1 MDERRSHRTLPPAAS
16 GGSGGRLRRPGG
28 AAGQEREVNAQIS
41 RVAVAALVLLSALIV
56 GTTYW
61 QAWAAS
67 GLADRRDNSIQR
79 VAEFEIDR
87 GRILASDRR
96 TVLARNIRKRVG
108 DKTLYFRRYPTG
120 GLFAHAVGY
129 STQLRSRTGLER
141 SQNDFLTAANANLNT
156 VLDRTLD
163 RLRGKTIKGND
174 VVLTLNPRAQRVAMG
189 ALAGNCGAV
198 AAIEPA
204 TGRVLV
210 LASRPTYNPNL
221 VEQRGG
227 FARITRKRGGCQ
239 SPLLNRA
246 TSGLYPPGSIFKV
259 VTGSAA
265 LESGKFTPESRFNDP
280 GYCIEYGRRVQNYDT
295 TRPYGGVNLYQ
306 GLQYSINSVFCEI
319 GKKLGGI
326 EILDQSRRFGF
337 YSDPPLDTPP
347 DERSP
352 SGLYKDGKL
361 YFPEDNFK
369 VDPGRLAFGQER
381 MLVTPIQMAMVAGT
395 VANGGIVMRPTL
407 VQRVQARDGQRVSRI
422 RPSELG
428 RAISATTARELTAMM
443 GSVVSSGT
451 GTAAQISGV
460 SVAGK
465 TGTAETGVSGRNVT
479 WFIAFAPA
487 ERPRVAIAVVLE
499 NQSGT
504 GGTTAAPIAKQVMEA
519 LLPSSR
525 T

>member
-1 MDERRSHRTLPPAAS
+1 M
-16 GGSGGRLRRPGG
+16 
-28 AAGQEREVNAQIS
+28 NAQIS

-56 GTTYW
+56 ATTYW
-61 QAWAAS
+61 QAWAAA

-96 TVLARNIRKRVG
+96 TVLARNVRDRVG

-120 GLFAHAVGY
+120 GLFAHVVGY
-129 STQLRSRTGLER
+129 STQVRSRTGLER

-156 VLDRTLD
+156 VVDRTLD

-174 VVLTLNPRAQRVAMG
+174 VVLTLNPRAQRTAMG
-189 ALAGNCGAV
+189 ALTGNCGAV

-210 LASRPTYNPNL
+210 LASRPTFNPNL
-221 VEQRGG
+221 VERPGG
-227 FARITRKRGGCQ
+227 FARITRRRGGCQ

-246 TSGLYPPGSIFKV
+246 TAGLYPPGSIFKV
-259 VTGSAA
+259 VTGAAA
-265 LESGKFTPESRFNDP
+265 LESEKYTPASRFNDP

-295 TRPYGGVNLYQ
+295 TRPFGGVNLHQ
-306 GLQYSINSVFCEI
+306 AMQYSINSVFCEI
-319 GKKLGGI
+319 GKKLGGLDI
-326 EILDQSRRFGF
+326 IDQSRRFGF

-347 DERSP
+347 DERAT
-352 SGLYKDGKL
+352 SGLYDKDKL
-361 YFPEDNFK
+361 YRPEDNFK

-381 MLVTPIQMAMVAGT
+381 MLVTPLQMAMVAGT
-395 VANGGIVMRPTL
+395 VGNGGVVMQPRL
-407 VQRVQARDGQRVSRI
+407 VQRVQSRDGKVVSRFDAN
-422 RPSELG
+422 ELG
-428 RAISATTARELTAMM
+428 RALSGESAGELAAMM
-443 GSVVSSGT
+443 ESVVSGGT

-460 SVAGK
+460 RVAGK
-465 TGTAETGVSGRNVT
+465 TGTAETGIAGRNVT

-487 ERPRVAIAVVLE
+487 DKPSVAIAVVLE
-499 NQSGT
+499 NQTGT

-519 LLPSSR
+519 LLRSGR

>member
-1 MDERRSHRTLPPAAS
+1 M
-16 GGSGGRLRRPGG
+16 
-28 AAGQEREVNAQIS
+28 NAQIS
-41 RVAVAALVLLSALIV
+41 RVAVAALVMLAALIV
-56 GTTYW
+56 ATTYW
-61 QAWAAS
+61 QVWAAPA
-67 GLADRRDNSIQR
+67 LAERRDNSIQR
-79 VAEFEIDR
+79 VAEFEVDR
-87 GRILASDRR
+87 GRIFASDGRTLLARNVRR
-96 TVLARNIRKRVG
+96 TVG
-108 DKTLYFRRYPTG
+108 GKTLYFRRYPTG

-129 STQLRSRTGLER
+129 STQLHSRTGLER
-141 SQNDFLTAANANLNT
+141 SQNDFLTGANANLST
-156 VLDRTLD
+156 VVDTTLD
-163 RLRGKTIKGND
+163 RLRGSTIKGND
-174 VVLTLNPRAQRVAMG
+174 VVLTLHPRAQRVAMG

-221 VEQRGG
+221 VERPGG

-259 VTGSAA
+259 VTGAAA
-265 LESGKFTPESRFNDP
+265 LESEKFTPASRFNDP

-295 TRPYGGVNLYQ
+295 TRPYGSVNLHQ
-306 GLQYSINSVFCEI
+306 GMQYSINSVFCEI
-319 GKKLGGI
+319 GKRLGGL

-337 YSDPPLDTPP
+337 YSDPALDTPP

-352 SGLYKDGKL
+352 SGLYDKGRL
-361 YFPEDNFK
+361 YRPKDNFK

-381 MLVTPIQMAMVAGT
+381 MLVTPLQMAMVAGT
-395 VANGGIVMRPTL
+395 VGHDGVVMRPTL
-407 VQRVQARDGQRVSRI
+407 VQRVESRGGKVVSRLD
-422 RPSELG
+422 RTELG
-428 RAISATTARELTAMM
+428 RAMSGKTAGELQAMM
-443 GSVVSSGT
+443 ESVVSAGT
-451 GTAAQISGV
+451 GTNAQVSGV
-460 SVAGK
+460 RVAGK
-465 TGTAETGVSGRNVT
+465 TGTAETGVAGRNVT

-487 ERPRVAIAVVLE
+487 EKPRVAIAVVLE

-519 LLPSSR
+519 LLPASR

>member
-1 MDERRSHRTLPPAAS
+1 
-16 GGSGGRLRRPGG
+16 
-28 AAGQEREVNAQIS
+28 VNAQIS
-41 RVAVAALVLLSALIV
+41 KVAVAALVMLSALIV
-56 GTTYW
+56 ATTYW
-61 QAWAAS
+61 QAWASA
-67 GLADRRDNSIQR
+67 GLAERRDNSIQR

-87 GRILASDRR
+87 GRILASDGR
-96 TVLARNIRKRVG
+96 TVLARNVRHRVG

-141 SQNDFLTAANANLNT
+141 SQNDFLTAANANLST
-156 VLDRTLD
+156 VVDRTLD
-163 RLRGKTIKGND
+163 RLRGKTIRGND
-174 VVLTLNPRAQRVAMG
+174 IVLTLNPRAQRAAMG
-189 ALAGNCGAV
+189 ALVGNCGAI
-198 AAIEPA
+198 AAIEPE

-246 TSGLYPPGSIFKV
+246 TAGLYPPGSIFKV

-265 LESGKFTPESRFNDP
+265 LESGDFTPESRFVDP
-280 GYCIEYGRRVQNYDT
+280 GYCIEYGRKVQNYDT
-295 TRPYGGVNLYQ
+295 TRPYGSVNLHQ

-319 GKKLGGI
+319 GKKLGGL
-326 EILDQSRRFGF
+326 EILDQARRFGF

-347 DERSP
+347 EERAP
-352 SGLYKDGKL
+352 SGLYDKGKL
-361 YFPEDNFK
+361 YQPKDRFD

-381 MLVTPIQMAMVAGT
+381 MLVTPLQMAVVAAA
-395 VANGGIVMRPTL
+395 VANRGVVMRPTL
-407 VQRVQARDGQRVSRI
+407 LQRVQGPNGSIVSRFS
-422 RPSELG
+422 PDELG
-428 RAISATTARELTAMM
+428 RAISEKTAGELAAMM
-443 GSVVSSGT
+443 QSVVSSGT

-460 SVAGK
+460 TVAGK
-465 TGTAETGVSGRNVT
+465 TGTAETGVAGRNVT
-479 WFIAFAPA
+479 WFIAFAPV
-487 ERPRVAIAVVLE
+487 EKPGVAIAVVLE

-504 GGTTAAPIAKQVMEA
+504 GGTTAAPIAKQVLEA